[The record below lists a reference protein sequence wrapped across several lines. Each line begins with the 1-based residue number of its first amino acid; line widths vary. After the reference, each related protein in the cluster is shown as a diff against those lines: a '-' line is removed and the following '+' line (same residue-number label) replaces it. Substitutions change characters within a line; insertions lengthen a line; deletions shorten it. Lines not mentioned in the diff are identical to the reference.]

1 MLSKLFKKLMKDE
14 VRQDN
19 EYEMTLSSD
28 LKTTIESLQKIIG
41 ESSDIVQYDFI
52 IGKSIPAAL
61 FYIDGL
67 TNSDAL
73 EEYVLKPLQHF
84 FSHDIDSIQGQT
96 FVNKLLQEVSHFT
109 ELEIHETFD
118 EAVLPFMS
126 GDALLVVQ
134 GIDQIIIVGTRQF
147 NERGIEEPE
156 SEIVVRGPRDG
167 FNETLQTNVIL
178 IRRRIRD
185 PNLTVQFGQLGRRS
199 KTDFAL
205 IYMKGIA
212 EEKLVEEVRYRL
224 ACINIDHVP
233 ESGTVEQL
241 IEDNVISPFPQI
253 LQTERPDKSAS
264 ALQNG
269 QVIILVDGT
278 PFSLITPITFEQ
290 LFKSSE
296 DYYDRW
302 QIGTL
307 IRILRYIGAFIA
319 LFLPAIYISMVSY
332 HQGMIPTTMALS
344 IAAGREGVP
353 FPSYIEALLM
363 EFTLEMLREAGIRLP
378 RPVGSTIGIVGGLVI
393 GDAAVRAGIVNP
405 IMVIVVGLTAIASF
419 TIPAYNVS
427 IAIRMLRFLLM
438 LFAALFGLFGVIVGY
453 IMINIHLVGLR
464 SFGRYYTSPFAPYRI
479 FDLIDTIIRLP
490 LSVNQLRNDASR
502 SQDAKKQS

>member
-14 VRQDN
+14 VRQEN
-19 EYEMTLSSD
+19 EYEVTLSSE

-41 ESSDIVQYDFI
+41 ESSDIVQYDFKI
-52 IGKSIPAAL
+52 ARSIPAAI

-73 EEYVLKPLQHF
+73 EKCVVKPLQHF
-84 FSHDIDSIQGQT
+84 SSHDIEGIDGQAL
-96 FVNKLLQEVSHFT
+96 VDKLLQEVSHYT
-109 ELEIHETFD
+109 ELEILETFD

-134 GIDQIIIVGTRQF
+134 GIDQIVIVGTRQF
-147 NERGIEEPE
+147 NERGVEEPE

-167 FNETLQTNVIL
+167 FNETLQTNVVL

-205 IYMKGIA
+205 IYMKGIV

-224 ACINIDHVP
+224 ACINIDHIP

-241 IEDNVISPFPQI
+241 IEDNVLSPFPQI

-319 LFLPAIYISMVSY
+319 LFLPALYISMVSY

-344 IAAGREGVP
+344 IAGGREGVP
-353 FPSYIEALLM
+353 FPSYVEALLM

-393 GDAAVRAGIVNP
+393 GDAAVRAGVVNP

-427 IAIRMLRFLLM
+427 IAIRMLRFFLM

-453 IMINIHLVGLR
+453 ILINIHLVGLR

-490 LSVNQLRNDASR
+490 LPVNQLRNDSSR